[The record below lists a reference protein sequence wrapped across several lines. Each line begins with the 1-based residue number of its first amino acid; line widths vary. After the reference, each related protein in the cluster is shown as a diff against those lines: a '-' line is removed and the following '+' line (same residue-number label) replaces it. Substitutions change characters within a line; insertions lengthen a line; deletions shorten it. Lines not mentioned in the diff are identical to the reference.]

1 MIMGLWVEKAA
12 VVKAREEGW
21 IGIQT
26 SQKERKKFKKDSAQL
41 QAAPEVP

>member
-1 MIMGLWVEKAA
+1 MGLWVEKAA

-26 SQKERKKFKKDSAQL
+26 SQKERKNKNDSAQL
-41 QAAPEVP
+41 RAAPEVP

>member
-26 SQKERKKFKKDSAQL
+26 SQKERKNKKEL
-41 QAAPEVP
+41 RAASEVP